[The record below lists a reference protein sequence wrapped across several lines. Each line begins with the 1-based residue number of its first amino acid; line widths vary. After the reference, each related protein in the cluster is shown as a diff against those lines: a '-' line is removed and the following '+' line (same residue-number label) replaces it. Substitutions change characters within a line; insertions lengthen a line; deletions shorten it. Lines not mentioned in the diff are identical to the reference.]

1 MAMHA
6 AGSQRRNGGRRRRT
20 SLMNEI
26 NVTPM
31 VDVMLVL
38 LIIFMVTAP
47 LLTAGVEVD
56 LPKTEAAPLPGT
68 DEPLVVSVDA
78 AGQVYLQETVVDLQS
93 LPAQMQAVAGA
104 NPDLRVFVRGD
115 RAIDYG
121 RVMAVVG
128 TLQAAGYRRVALITE
143 PLPEPLREP
152 LRPGGRPR
160 GS

>member
-6 AGSQRRNGGRRRRT
+6 SNARRRNGGQRRRT
-20 SLMNEI
+20 SLVNEI

-78 AGQVYLQETVVDLQS
+78 AGQVYVQETAVDLQS
-93 LPAQMQAVAGA
+93 LPTQMQAVAGA

-143 PLPEPLREP
+143 PPREAP
-152 LRPGGRPR
+152 RSGGRSR